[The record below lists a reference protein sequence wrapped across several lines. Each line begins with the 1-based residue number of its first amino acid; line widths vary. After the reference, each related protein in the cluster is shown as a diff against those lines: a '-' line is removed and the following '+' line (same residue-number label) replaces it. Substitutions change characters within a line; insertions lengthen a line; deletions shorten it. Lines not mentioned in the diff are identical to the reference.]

1 MKFGILSGVLW
12 ALDTTILSIALLMSP
27 FGNSTAAALTFAA
40 IASSA
45 LHDILCVIWL
55 TLYMAV
61 KGRLKD
67 TLSAIHTRSGA
78 VVAIGALLGGPIGM
92 SGYVMAIDMLGPA
105 YTAAI
110 SAFYPAFGTALAAV
124 ILKEKVTLPR
134 MIALA
139 AAVLGVVGMGAGAMS
154 LEGASNPTL
163 GIICAL
169 VCVAG
174 WGSEAVFCAWG
185 MRDDAV
191 DNETALH
198 IREMVS
204 GFTYAAIVLPI
215 FGAWNFTAEAIP
227 TLGSGIIAL
236 AALAGAASYLFYYK
250 AIDVIGAAKG
260 MALNISYS
268 AWAVMFGVLMLK
280 SIPSPWVI
288 ACCIVILLGTIFAA
302 CDWSELFAK
311 NLPAG
316 TSEIQSNK

>member
-1 MKFGILSGVLW
+1 MKFGILSGALW
-12 ALDTTILSIALLMSP
+12 ALDTTILGIALLMSP
-27 FGNSTAAALTFAA
+27 FGDSTAAALAFAA

-45 LHDILCVIWL
+45 LHDILCAMWL

-67 TLSAIHTRSGA
+67 TLLAIRSRSGA

-110 SAFYPAFGTALAAV
+110 SAFYPAFGTLLAAI
-124 ILKEKVTLPR
+124 ILKEKVTFPR
-134 MIALA
+134 MIALG
-139 AAVLGVVGMGAGAMS
+139 AAVLGVIGMGTGAMS
-154 LEGASNPTL
+154 LEGASNPAL

-198 IREMVS
+198 IREIVS
-204 GFTYAAIVLPI
+204 GFTYAIIVLPI
-215 FGAWNFTAEAIP
+215 FGAWSFAAEAIP
-227 TLGSGIIAL
+227 TVGSGVIAL
-236 AALAGAASYLFYYK
+236 SALAGAASYLFYYK
-250 AIDVIGAAKG
+250 AIDVIGAARG

-268 AWAVMFGVLMLK
+268 AWAVVFGIL
-280 SIPSPWVI
+280 
-288 ACCIVILLGTIFAA
+288 LLGTTPSLFELVCCLVILDGTILAA
-302 CDWSELFAK
+302 CDWNELL
-311 NLPAG
+311 NRTQL
-316 TSEIQSNK
+316 NN

>member
-12 ALDTTILSIALLMSP
+12 ALDTTILGIALLMSP
-27 FGNSTAAALTFAA
+27 FGDSTAAALAFAA

-45 LHDILCVIWL
+45 LHDILCAMWL

-67 TLSAIHTRSGA
+67 TLLAIRTRSGA

-110 SAFYPAFGTALAAV
+110 SAFYPAFGTLLAAI
-124 ILKEKVTLPR
+124 ILKEKVTFPR
-134 MIALA
+134 MIALG
-139 AAVLGVVGMGAGAMS
+139 AAVLGVIGMGAGAMS

-191 DNETALH
+191 DDETALH

-204 GFTYAAIVLPI
+204 GFTYAIVVLPV
-215 FGAWNFTAEAIP
+215 FGAWNFTVEAIP
-227 TLGSGIIAL
+227 TVGSGVIAL
-236 AALAGAASYLFYYK
+236 SALAGAASYLFYYK
-250 AIDVIGAAKG
+250 AIDIIGAARG

-268 AWAVMFGVLMLK
+268 AWAVVFGILLLGAT
-280 SIPSPWVI
+280 PSLFEI
-288 ACCIVILLGTIFAA
+288 ACCLVILAGTILAA
-302 CDWSELFAK
+302 CDWSELF
-311 NLPAG
+311 NRTQL
-316 TSEIQSNK
+316 NN

>member
-12 ALDTTILSIALLMSP
+12 ALDTTILGIALLMSP
-27 FGNSTAAALTFAA
+27 FGDSTAAALAFAA

-45 LHDILCVIWL
+45 LHDILCAMWL

-67 TLSAIHTRSGA
+67 TLLAIRTRSGA

-110 SAFYPAFGTALAAV
+110 SAFYPAFGTLLAAI
-124 ILKEKVTLPR
+124 ILKEKVTFPR
-134 MIALA
+134 MIALG
-139 AAVLGVVGMGAGAMS
+139 AAVLGVIGMGAGAMS

-204 GFTYAAIVLPI
+204 GFTYAIIVLPV
-215 FGAWNFTAEAIP
+215 FGAWNFTVEAIP
-227 TLGSGIIAL
+227 TVGSGVIAL
-236 AALAGAASYLFYYK
+236 SALAGAASYLFYYK
-250 AIDVIGAAKG
+250 AIDVIGAARG

-268 AWAVMFGVLMLK
+268 AWAVVFGIL
-280 SIPSPWVI
+280 
-288 ACCIVILLGTIFAA
+288 LLGTTPSLFELVCCLVILAGTILAA
-302 CDWSELFAK
+302 CDWSELF
-311 NLPAG
+311 NRTQL
-316 TSEIQSNK
+316 NN

>member
-12 ALDTTILSIALLMSP
+12 ALDTTILGIALLMSP
-27 FGNSTAAALTFAA
+27 FGDSTAAALAFAA

-45 LHDILCVIWL
+45 LHDILCAMWL

-67 TLSAIHTRSGA
+67 TLLAIRTRSGA

-110 SAFYPAFGTALAAV
+110 SAFYPAFGTLLAAI
-124 ILKEKVTLPR
+124 ILKEKVTFPR
-134 MIALA
+134 MIALG
-139 AAVLGVVGMGAGAMS
+139 AAVLGVIGMGAGAMS

-191 DNETALH
+191 DDETALH

-204 GFTYAAIVLPI
+204 GFTYAIIVLPV
-215 FGAWNFTAEAIP
+215 FGAWNFTVEAIP
-227 TLGSGIIAL
+227 TVGSGVIAL
-236 AALAGAASYLFYYK
+236 SALAGAASYLFYYK
-250 AIDVIGAAKG
+250 AIDIIGAARG

-268 AWAVMFGVLMLK
+268 AWAVVFGILLLGAT
-280 SIPSPWVI
+280 PSLFEI
-288 ACCIVILLGTIFAA
+288 ACCLVILAGTILAA
-302 CDWSELFAK
+302 CDWSELF
-311 NLPAG
+311 NRTQL
-316 TSEIQSNK
+316 NN

>member
-1 MKFGILSGVLW
+1 MKFGILSGALW
-12 ALDTTILSIALLMSP
+12 ALDTTILGIALLMSP
-27 FGNSTAAALTFAA
+27 FGDSTAAALAFAA

-45 LHDILCVIWL
+45 LHDILCAMWL

-67 TLSAIHTRSGA
+67 TILAIRSRSGA

-110 SAFYPAFGTALAAV
+110 SAFYPAFGTLLAAI
-124 ILKEKVTLPR
+124 ILKERVTFPR
-134 MIALA
+134 MIALG
-139 AAVLGVVGMGAGAMS
+139 AAVLGVIGMGAGAMS

-204 GFTYAAIVLPI
+204 GFTYAIIVLPV

-227 TLGSGIIAL
+227 TVGSGVISI

-268 AWAVMFGVLMLK
+268 AWAVFFGMIMLG
-280 SIPSPWVI
+280 SIPSPWEI
-288 ACCIVILLGTIFAA
+288 ACCIIILLGTICAA
-302 CDWSELFAK
+302 CDWSDLFDRS
-311 NLPAG
+311 
-316 TSEIQSNK
+316 TR

>member
-1 MKFGILSGVLW
+1 MKFGILSGALW
-12 ALDTTILSIALLMSP
+12 ALDTTILGIALLMSP
-27 FGNSTAAALTFAA
+27 FGESTAAALAFAA

-45 LHDILCVIWL
+45 LHDILCAMWL

-67 TLSAIHTRSGA
+67 TLMAIRTRSGA

-110 SAFYPAFGTALAAV
+110 SAFYPAFGTLLAAIV
-124 ILKEKVTLPR
+124 LKEKVTFPR
-134 MIALA
+134 MIALG
-139 AAVLGVVGMGAGAMS
+139 AAVLGVIGMGAGAMS
-154 LEGASNPTL
+154 LEGASNPAL

-185 MRDDAV
+185 MRDDAM

-215 FGAWNFTAEAIP
+215 FGAWRFTAEAIP
-227 TLGSGIIAL
+227 TAGSGVITI

-250 AIDVIGAAKG
+250 AIDIIGAAKG

-268 AWAVMFGVLMLK
+268 AWAVFFGIFVLGSK
-280 SIPSPWVI
+280 PSLWET

-302 CDWSELFAK
+302 SDWREFLNTTQPDQLS
-311 NLPAG
+311 G
-316 TSEIQSNK
+316 IQSN

>member
-1 MKFGILSGVLW
+1 MKFGILSGALW
-12 ALDTTILSIALLMSP
+12 ALDTTILGIALLMSP
-27 FGNSTAAALTFAA
+27 FGDSTAAALAFAA

-45 LHDILCVIWL
+45 LHDILCAMWL

-67 TLSAIHTRSGA
+67 TLLAIRFRSGA

-110 SAFYPAFGTALAAV
+110 SAFYPAFGTLLAAI
-124 ILKEKVTLPR
+124 ILKEKVTFPR
-134 MIALA
+134 MIALG
-139 AAVLGVVGMGAGAMS
+139 AAVLGVIGMGTGAMS

-163 GIICAL
+163 GIVCAL

-198 IREMVS
+198 IREIVS
-204 GFTYAAIVLPI
+204 GFTYAIIVLPI

-227 TLGSGIIAL
+227 TIGSGVIAL
-236 AALAGAASYLFYYK
+236 SALAGAVSYLFYYK
-250 AIDVIGAAKG
+250 AIDAIGAAKG

-268 AWAVMFGVLMLK
+268 AWAVICSALVLGCA
-280 SIPSPWVI
+280 PSPWEVI
-288 ACCIVILLGTIFAA
+288 CCIAILLGTIFAA
-302 CDWSELFAK
+302 ADTKELF
-311 NLPAG
+311 
-316 TSEIQSNK
+316 SRHCS

>member
-1 MKFGILSGVLW
+1 MKFGILSGALW
-12 ALDTTILSIALLMSP
+12 ALDTTILGIALLMSP
-27 FGNSTAAALTFAA
+27 FGDSTAAALAFAA

-45 LHDILCVIWL
+45 LHDILCAMWL

-67 TLSAIHTRSGA
+67 TLLAIRSRSGA

-110 SAFYPAFGTALAAV
+110 SAFYPAFGTLLAAI
-124 ILKEKVTLPR
+124 ILKERVTFPR
-134 MIALA
+134 MIALG
-139 AAVLGVVGMGAGAMS
+139 AAVLGVIGMGAGAMS

-204 GFTYAAIVLPI
+204 GFTYALIVLPV

-227 TLGSGIIAL
+227 TVGSGVISI

-268 AWAVMFGVLMLK
+268 AWAVFFGMIMLG
-280 SIPSPWVI
+280 SIPSPWEIV
-288 ACCIVILLGTIFAA
+288 CCIIILLGTICAA
-302 CDWSELFAK
+302 CDWSDLFDRS
-311 NLPAG
+311 
-316 TSEIQSNK
+316 TR

>member
-12 ALDTTILSIALLMSP
+12 ALDTTILGIALLMSP
-27 FGNSTAAALTFAA
+27 FGDSTAAALAFAA

-45 LHDILCVIWL
+45 LHDILCAMWL

-67 TLSAIHTRSGA
+67 TLLAIRTRSGT

-110 SAFYPAFGTALAAV
+110 SAFYPAFGTLLAAI
-124 ILKEKVTLPR
+124 ILKERVTFPR
-134 MIALA
+134 MTALG
-139 AAVLGVVGMGAGAMS
+139 AAVLGVIGMGAGAMS

-198 IREMVS
+198 IREIVS
-204 GFTYAAIVLPI
+204 GFTYAIIVLPI
-215 FGAWNFTAEAIP
+215 FGAWDFTAEAIP
-227 TLGSGIIAL
+227 TIGSGVIAL
-236 AALAGAASYLFYYK
+236 SALAGAASYLFYYK
-250 AIDVIGAAKG
+250 AIDVIGAARG

-268 AWAVMFGVLMLK
+268 AWAVVFG
-280 SIPSPWVI
+280 IF
-288 ACCIVILLGTIFAA
+288 LLGTTPSIFEFACCLVILVGTVLAA
-302 CDWSELFAK
+302 CDWGELFDRSHTA
-311 NLPAG
+311 
-316 TSEIQSNK
+316 

>member
-1 MKFGILSGVLW
+1 MKFGILSGALW
-12 ALDTTILSIALLMSP
+12 ALDTTILGIALLMSP
-27 FGNSTAAALTFAA
+27 FGDSTAAALAFAA

-45 LHDILCVIWL
+45 LHDILCAMWL

-67 TLSAIHTRSGA
+67 TLLAIRSRSGA

-110 SAFYPAFGTALAAV
+110 SAFYPAFGTMLAAIV
-124 ILKEKVTLPR
+124 LKEKVTFPR
-134 MIALA
+134 MIALG
-139 AAVLGVVGMGAGAMS
+139 AAVLGVIGMGTGAMS

-163 GIICAL
+163 GIVCAL

-198 IREMVS
+198 IREIVS
-204 GFTYAAIVLPI
+204 GFTYAIIVLPI

-227 TLGSGIIAL
+227 TIGSGVIAL
-236 AALAGAASYLFYYK
+236 SALAGAVSYLFYYK
-250 AIDVIGAAKG
+250 AIDAIGAAKG

-268 AWAVMFGVLMLK
+268 AWAVICSALVLGCA
-280 SIPSPWVI
+280 PSPWEVI
-288 ACCIVILLGTIFAA
+288 CCIVILLGTIFAA
-302 CDWSELFAK
+302 ADTKELF
-311 NLPAG
+311 
-316 TSEIQSNK
+316 SRHCS

>member
-1 MKFGILSGVLW
+1 MKFGILSGALW
-12 ALDTTILSIALLMSP
+12 ALDTTILGIALLMSP
-27 FGNSTAAALTFAA
+27 FGDSTAAALAFAA

-45 LHDILCVIWL
+45 LHDILCAMWL

-67 TLSAIHTRSGA
+67 TLLAIRSRSGA

-110 SAFYPAFGTALAAV
+110 SAFYPAFGTLLAAI
-124 ILKEKVTLPR
+124 ILKERVTFPR
-134 MIALA
+134 MIALG
-139 AAVLGVVGMGAGAMS
+139 AAVLGVIGMGAGAMS

-204 GFTYAAIVLPI
+204 GFTYALIVLPV

-227 TLGSGIIAL
+227 TVGSGVISI

-268 AWAVMFGVLMLK
+268 AWAVFFGMIMLG
-280 SIPSPWVI
+280 SIPSSWEIV
-288 ACCIVILLGTIFAA
+288 CCIIILLGTICAA
-302 CDWSELFAK
+302 CDWSDLFDRS
-311 NLPAG
+311 
-316 TSEIQSNK
+316 TR